1 MEHRTLPGM
10 HDVSAAHAALR
21 RDEMARLVEAG
32 RLGRPGDRPP
42 GWLSRAAAQGMV
54 SLGNL
59 LVGLGERLVESSQPV
74 VVSGRDGAG
83 C

>member
-1 MEHRTLPGM
+1 MEHRALPGM
-10 HDVSAAHAALR
+10 PDVSAAHAGLR
-21 RDEMARLVEAG
+21 RDEMARFVEAG
-32 RLGRPGDRPP
+32 RLGRPGDRLL
-42 GWLSRAAAQGMV
+42 GWLPRAAARGLV

-59 LVGLGERLVESSQPV
+59 LVDLGEWLVESSQPV